1 MKRNRV
7 HFYCILIAFLLIL
20 TPLHS
25 EAKVKAPKKECHAYV
40 VMDAGSGQ
48 VLFGQDEDKMIYPAS
63 TAKVMTAIVCVENG
77 NMNKKVKTQYDVV
90 YGTTLGTYCL
100 GIGANVT
107 YTCKDLLAMSL
118 ISSAADATDSLAV
131 AVFGSK
137 EACVEAMNKKCQELG
152 LVGTHFDN
160 PVGSDIGAGF
170 NETYATA
177 TEMAKIVRYAMTKP
191 IIRDLVRRSS
201 YSVKDIQANTTNRF
215 IRGTA
220 YYDSSKY
227 KVIGTK
233 SGTTNAAG
241 HVYIATAMDKEGHE
255 VICAFF
261 GNVSTESTFASIRRL
276 FDYTFAQYKKGKLTL
291 TPSNYDVRCADD
303 FGDLYSKYALL
314 NCYPGDSDGLFHPNF
329 GITRSELAKMVRG
342 VDNLSGNLA
351 LKQFVL
357 GNKKG
362 KVKSS
367 DLAKMVQALY
377 PSHMS
382 KENVDAIL
390 EGCSHT
396 EFLTEEERE
405 AFAIYIQN
413 NLAPNEFC
421 KNACQV
427 ITRKQAVYFAD
438 HLKEYQNIYA
448 STNYMPAA
456 VGLTSEQAGDMMMP
470 ANIPT
475 LNEVWLSKMDAYHA
489 QKEEERAQRAAKKAE
504 EEAAKAAAEAATA
517 EEVTATEATT
527 EAAPAK

>member
-1 MKRNRV
+1 MRQLRSY
-7 HFYCILIAFLLIL
+7 FCCILIAFLFLL
-20 TPLHS
+20 LPLQG

-48 VLFGQDEDKMIYPAS
+48 VLFGQDQDKMIYPAS
-63 TAKVMTAIVCVENG
+63 TAKVMTAIVSVENG

-152 LVGTHFDN
+152 LTATHFDN

-170 NETYATA
+170 KETYATA
-177 TEMAKIVRYAMTKP
+177 TEMTKIVRYAMTKP

-201 YSVKDIQANTTNRF
+201 YSARGIQANTTNRF

-220 YYDSSKY
+220 YYDSRKY

-255 VICAFF
+255 VICSFF
-261 GNVSTESTFASIRRL
+261 GNQTTEYTFESIRRL
-276 FDYTFAQYKKGKLTL
+276 FDYTFAQYKKGKLKL
-291 TPSNYDVRCADD
+291 TPSGYDVRCSDD
-303 FGDLYSKYALL
+303 FGDLFTKYAAL
-314 NCYPGDSDGLFHPNF
+314 NCYPMGSDGLFNPNF
-329 GITRSELAKMVRG
+329 GIKRSELGKMVAG
-342 VDNLSGNLA
+342 IDQLSGNLA
-351 LKQFVL
+351 LKQFIL

-367 DLAKMVQALY
+367 DLAKLVQALY

-382 KENVDAIL
+382 RENVDAVL

-396 EFLTEEERE
+396 EFLTEEEKE
-405 AFAIYIQN
+405 AFAIYIKNGLQ
-413 NLAPNEFC
+413 PNDFC

-438 HLKEYQNIYA
+438 KLREYQNVYA
-448 STNYMPAA
+448 STTYMPTKVS
-456 VGLTSEQAGDMMMP
+456 VGEKQTADPNLMP
-470 ANIPT
+470 AGIPV
-475 LNEVWLSKMDAYHA
+475 LNDLWLNKMEAYHT
-489 QKEEERAQRAAKKAE
+489 QKEAERAERAAKRAE
-504 EEAAKAAAEAATA
+504 EAAAKAAAEVATA
-517 EEVTATEATT
+517 EEAST
-527 EAAPAK
+527 EAAKAK